1 MPIRKAEKK
10 FAAPPPGTRE
20 RTGEYSQVFS
30 LPQAYKAIQPKAVIP
45 ASFAPGSIPS
55 ISTRDLSYFFTIA
68 ASLYQDSASQSFPS
82 APDFPQAVASTGA
95 PPAYD
100 GRQGYN
106 ATPGYNA
113 APGYNSAPGYNA
125 ASAYSVAPG
134 YSAAPPGYAE
144 DFRNTSLDASAIL
157 VMRIFRQTR
166 IDIHPIAERFH
177 FGPADRQPLYSLTAQ
192 PSIRSATE
200 YNELLIQRRD
210 PIDGVWYHTCTSDI
224 EPTLDL
230 ARSGNWTVARLILE
244 SMPVWK
250 KVASGQV
257 LSQAP
262 AFGKGNSLRL
272 AWGDR
277 QTLGHLGDAYGL
289 WWDSGIEGGL
299 PEAFYLIEGWMGFD
313 SSPQGIIRVKPVVR
327 DANGRIQDPR
337 NTLTDLAVV
346 YFHPGGKTP
355 PQFVCMNT
363 ETHVRLDIIMAGLMT
378 VLVIETRKVSVVKE
392 LGALPA
398 YNSDAHWNSTFVQ

>member
-10 FAAPPPGTRE
+10 FTAPPPGTRE

-30 LPQAYKAIQPKAVIP
+30 PPQAYKAIQPKAVVP
-45 ASFAPGSIPS
+45 AGFAPGSIPS
-55 ISTRDLSYFFTIA
+55 ISTRELSYFFTLA
-68 ASLYQDSASQSFPS
+68 ASLYQESASQSFPGATELPCS
-82 APDFPQAVASTGA
+82 IASTGA
-95 PPAYD
+95 PP
-100 GRQGYN
+100 GYN
-106 ATPGYNA
+106 ANSGYNI
-113 APGYNSAPGYNA
+113 APGYN
-125 ASAYSVAPG
+125 
-134 YSAAPPGYAE
+134 AAPPGYAE
-144 DFRNTSLDASAIL
+144 DFRNTSLDVSAIL

-200 YNELLIQRRD
+200 FNELVIQRRD

-230 ARSGNWTVARLILE
+230 ARSGNWTVAKLILE

-250 KVASGQV
+250 KVASGSV

-262 AFGKGNSLRL
+262 AIGKGNSLRL
-272 AWGDR
+272 SWGDR

-313 SSPQGIIRVKPVVR
+313 SSPQGIIRVCEHPSSSR
-327 DANGRIQDPR
+327 
-337 NTLTDLAVV
+337 
-346 YFHPGGKTP
+346 YFEF
-355 PQFVCMNT
+355 Q
-363 ETHVRLDIIMAGLMT
+363 R
-378 VLVIETRKVSVVKE
+378 
-392 LGALPA
+392 
-398 YNSDAHWNSTFVQ
+398 Y